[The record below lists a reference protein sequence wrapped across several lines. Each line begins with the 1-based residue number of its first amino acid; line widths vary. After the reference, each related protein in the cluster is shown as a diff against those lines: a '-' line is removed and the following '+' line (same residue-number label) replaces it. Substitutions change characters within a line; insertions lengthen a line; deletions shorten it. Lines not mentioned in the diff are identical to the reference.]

1 MQTANQHII
10 NKMFLEV
17 NTSSKQKAYYLKDN
31 LNTFLKEEVFPL
43 LEAYFD
49 MLHDKMPLQ
58 SIQIEKLNI
67 DFSMPADFDFN
78 TLKIEI
84 INQFQK
90 QIEQQIDKG
99 FPDTTNYNL
108 VPVKE
113 KNINEFFSFLQT
125 GTTSWSALS
134 KDILNLNTENQFEK
148 MISEKAFG
156 LKLKKALENRQSRIR
171 FIKQLSDN
179 QIYSILA
186 KTFLFELNAAEQT
199 TSENSNKIKDTIN
212 AVISKSK
219 QGLHQRNLVWDL
231 LISQLLKEN
240 ESLIQKKLVDLF
252 TSFDVIKKY
261 PSTFVLEIIK
271 KQIVNQSVLEIL
283 INLENEVLLIANF
296 LEQKISETPQNKGNN
311 LSESN
316 FTKSQESFVSND
328 QKTEEINLVFDT
340 NKEIF
345 NNNNNNNNNN
355 KDVKTEEILNSDL
368 LLNEEILAETAT
380 DYYVNNAGLILIH
393 PFLKQLFENC
403 KLLHKNNTINDPEVA
418 AHLLHYIATAKEQD
432 YEHEMLFEKFLCNI
446 PANQTINRN
455 ITLSEELKN
464 HSNEMLQ
471 AVLENWSIIKNSS
484 VALLQ
489 NEYLQRP
496 GKIILSEDHPKVIV
510 ERKTQ
515 DILLDKIT
523 WNLGIVKLAWKNKII
538 FVDW

>member
-49 MLHDKMPLQ
+49 TLHDKMPLQ

-67 DFSMPADFDFN
+67 DFSMPADFDFS

-99 FPDTTNYNL
+99 FPDTKNYTL
-108 VPVKE
+108 ISVKE
-113 KNINEFFSFLQT
+113 KNINEFFSFLET

-148 MISEKAFG
+148 MISEKAFC
-156 LKLKKALENRQSRIR
+156 LKLRKALENRQSRIR

-179 QIYSILA
+179 QIYSILS
-186 KTFLFELNAAEQT
+186 KTFLIEVTAYEQT
-199 TSENSNKIKDTIN
+199 TSENSNKIKDNIN
-212 AVISKSK
+212 AFTSKSK

-231 LISQLLKEN
+231 LISLLLKEN
-240 ESLIQKKLVDLF
+240 ESLIQKKLVELF
-252 TSFDVIKKY
+252 ISFDVIKKY
-261 PSTFVLEIIK
+261 PSTFVLEIVK

-283 INLENEVLLIANF
+283 INLENEVLLIVNF
-296 LEQKISETPQNKGNN
+296 LEQKIPETPQNKDNK

-316 FTKSQESFVSND
+316 FTKSQESSLSD
-328 QKTEEINLVFDT
+328 DKKAEEINLIFDT

-345 NNNNNNNNNN
+345 DNN

-368 LLNEEILAETAT
+368 LLNEEILAETAA

-403 KLLHKNNTINDPEVA
+403 KLLHKDNTINDPEVA

-496 GKIILSEDHPKVIV
+496 GKIMLSEDHPKIIV

-515 DILLDKIT
+515 DILLDKIA

>member
-10 NKMFLEV
+10 NKLFLEV
-17 NTSSKQKAYYLKDN
+17 NTSCKQKAYYLKDN
-31 LNTFLKEEVFPL
+31 LNTFLKQEVFPL

-49 MLHDKMPLQ
+49 TFHDKVPLQ

-99 FPDTTNYNL
+99 FPDTKNYSL

-113 KNINEFFSFLQT
+113 KSINEFFSFLET
-125 GTTSWSALS
+125 GTTSWCALS
-134 KDILNLNTENQFEK
+134 KDILNLSTENQFEK

-156 LKLKKALENRQSRIR
+156 IKLKKALENRQSRIR

-186 KTFLFELNAAEQT
+186 KTFLFELNTAEQT
-199 TSENSNKIKDTIN
+199 ASGNSNRIKETIN
-212 AVISKSK
+212 TVISKSK

-261 PSTFVLEIIK
+261 PSIFVLEIIK
-271 KQIVNQSVLEIL
+271 KQTVNQSVLEIL
-283 INLENEVLLIANF
+283 ISLENKVLLIANI
-296 LEQKISETPQNKGNN
+296 LEQKISKTPQNKDNN
-311 LSESN
+311 SSESN
-316 FTKSQESFVSND
+316 FTKTDESSVSD
-328 QKTEEINLVFDT
+328 DKKTEEINVMFDT
-340 NKEIF
+340 NKEIIDK
-345 NNNNNNNNNN
+345 NEEVET
-355 KDVKTEEILNSDL
+355 DEILNSDL
-368 LLNEEILAETAT
+368 LLKEEILAETAT

-393 PFLKQLFENC
+393 PFLKQLFEKC
-403 KLLHKNNTINDPEVA
+403 KLLRKDNTINDPEVA
-418 AHLLHYIATAKEQD
+418 AHLLHYTATAKEQD

-471 AVLENWSIIKNSS
+471 AVLENWSIMKNSS
-484 VALLQ
+484 VTLLQ

-496 GKIILSEDHPKVIV
+496 GKIILSEDHPKIIV

-523 WNLGIVKLAWKNKII
+523 WNLGVVKLAWKNKII